1 MPKLLKP
8 SPLQLLDSVSLC
20 IVQFISP
27 VVTHCLTRCLC
38 PCRCFGGWTRSWH
51 RGSISPQSTGS
62 SLTLSTPRSASHAL
76 HHPYPCHDA
85 NCNSGVTL
93 QCRSTA
99 QKGLHLG
106 IVLVQ
111 PPSSLLNSQAT
122 LTCKSTHSC
131 PTVSMLPCL
140 LTHVCCCCQ
149 NNCICSHR
157 LLSDAISSFLLQRRS
172 NLQPL
177 FC

>member
-99 QKGLHLG
+99 QPRPSFGHCAYAAAILTSHFTSNSHLQEHPLMPHCLNAALLAHTCLLLLPRQLHL
-106 IVLVQ
+106 Q
-111 PPSSLLNSQAT
+111 S
-122 LTCKSTHSC
+122 
-131 PTVSMLPCL
+131 
-140 LTHVCCCCQ
+140 
-149 NNCICSHR
+149 
-157 LLSDAISSFLLQRRS
+157 
-172 NLQPL
+172 
-177 FC
+177 